1 MITDRLVACI
11 SAQSPLAQKEI
22 IEQSD
27 IVTRPFTYLNIVPL
41 KKNNANNSNLALY
54 NSHNIEF
61 HRRALR
67 EMDVISLMPRYVYS
81 NLFDNKHYVS
91 KFLEGAQQTIYHTTI
106 YPSTTPSPIVK
117 ELVNIVTALI

>member
-1 MITDRLVACI
+1 MG
-11 SAQSPLAQKEI
+11 
-22 IEQSD
+22 
-27 IVTRPFTYLNIVPL
+27 N
-41 KKNNANNSNLALY
+41 NNSNLALY

-91 KFLEGAQQTIYHTTI
+91 KFLEGAQRKVIKIINLLFAQEKTGGLAELN
-106 YPSTTPSPIVK
+106 YPWLSHMYP
-117 ELVNIVTALI
+117 NF